1 MTGRENLRRGKS
13 REKKRKTEFLNL
25 NWKLDK
31 LIWKRYNSNFFIQI
45 CILNVK
51 ARKWRNPTED
61 NLSAMCFHKTKSR
74 WFSFWGLGINVIS
87 TCWIWLDPIIQM
99 FAANA
104 SCSVESADKFNLWRF
119 VSVKPHQKV
128 LMNFSQRM
136 AGKSSENLERMIS
149 RNPKKFVNVFS
160 NFFFN
165 NG

>member
-1 MTGRENLRRGKS
+1 
-13 REKKRKTEFLNL
+13 
-25 NWKLDK
+25 
-31 LIWKRYNSNFFIQI
+31 
-45 CILNVK
+45 
-51 ARKWRNPTED
+51 
-61 NLSAMCFHKTKSR
+61 
-74 WFSFWGLGINVIS
+74 
-87 TCWIWLDPIIQM
+87 M

-160 NFFFN
+160 NLFFN